1 MSEPV
6 NWIDRLDAMASWP
19 KRHPFLAKVLG
30 GLIFAAVAVAAL
42 VWRVKTMGHE

>member
-6 NWIDRLDAMASWP
+6 NWIDRLDHWMGWSR
-19 KRHPFLAKVLG
+19 RHPYVARVLT
-30 GLIFAAVAVAAL
+30 GLLMFAVGAAAL